1 MQVKK
6 DRIMYITA
14 KLIKET
20 YKQTKEKGEIANMK
34 SR

>member
-6 DRIMYITA
+6 DRIKYITA
-14 KLIKET
+14 KLAKET
-20 YKQTKEKGEIANMK
+20 YKQTKGKGEIINMK